1 MSPRTQSQWEEIREK
16 SKEKILNAAISLF
29 SSLGYFSTSVSKIA
43 KKAGVSKGL
52 LYNYFESKDDLLTAI
67 VNKTFELLDNAFAT
81 EDEFATPREEL
92 KVTLIKMFDLIENH
106 KGFLKM
112 LIPLSLQVSDFGY
125 INKIVSNKYDESTK
139 KISRIL
145 SEIGYKDPEGEARL
159 IIANLDG
166 IMYQYL
172 TIVNDYPFEEIKQK
186 LINKYCDQNNII

>member
-112 LIPLSLQVSDFGY
+112 LIPLSLQVSDFGH